1 MRQTNFF
8 SRSTEDQLWQAVAR
22 RDPAADGQFVYSV
35 RTTGVYCRP
44 TCPSRLAHRHN
55 VSFHGTCAD
64 AQRAG
69 FRPCQRCQPAGE
81 RLAGRHAAI
90 VTRACRQI
98 ESAVTFP
105 SLSELAQAAGLSVYH
120 FHRIFK
126 AQTGVTPKAYA
137 KGQQTQRVRQELATS
152 RNVTSAIYG
161 ASYQSSSRFY
171 ENTRSVLGMAPQTF
185 QAGGQ
190 GMRIRFAIGE
200 CWLGAIL
207 VAASDQGVCAILLGD
222 DPDELAHDL
231 ERRFPRAE
239 LVGGNARFERLV
251 AQVVGF
257 VAEPS
262 QGLDLPLDIRG
273 TAFQQRVWQ
282 VLRDIPAGST
292 VSYAEIARRVGRP
305 TAFRA
310 VGQAIGANPVAVA
323 IPCHR
328 VVRTDGSLSGY
339 RWGVARKHKLL
350 SRERDAATLRK
361 PAVSRR
367 VSQSQ

>member
-1 MRQTNFF
+1 MSQPTFF
-8 SRSTEDQLWQAVAR
+8 SRSTEDQLWQAVAH
-22 RDPAADGQFVYSV
+22 RDPAADGQFVYAV

-81 RLAGRHAAI
+81 RLTERHAAI
-90 VTRACRQI
+90 VARACRQI
-98 ESAVTFP
+98 ERAVMFP
-105 SLSELAQAAGLSVYH
+105 SLSELARDAGLSVYH

-137 KGQQTQRVRQELATS
+137 KGQQAQRVRRELATS
-152 RNVTSAIYG
+152 RKVTSAIYR

-171 ENTRSVLGMAPQTF
+171 ENSRNVLGMTPQTF
-185 QAGGQ
+185 QTGGQ

-207 VAASDQGVCAILLGD
+207 VAASDHGICAILLGD
-222 DPDELAHDL
+222 DPDELLHDL
-231 ERRFPRAE
+231 EHRFPRAE
-239 LVGGNARFERLV
+239 LAGGDAQFERLV

-257 VAEPS
+257 VAAPS

-273 TAFQQRVWQ
+273 TAFQRRVWQ
-282 VLRDIPAGST
+282 ALRDIPAGST

-310 VGQAIGANPVAVA
+310 VGQAIGANPIAVA

-339 RWGVARKHKLL
+339 RWGVERKRGLL
-350 SRERDAATLRK
+350 SRERDAEPLRK
-361 PAVSRR
+361 LAPSRR
-367 VSQSQ
+367 VSQPQ